1 MFAKG
6 PGRRPARR
14 PAQNSDADG
23 HLDACNDRFRLILEA
38 AGPMAQ
44 TPSGFRRLSVN
55 MTDMETCYK
64 RVRAD
69 TLKQIPLKSQRFG
82 FEPEPAT
89 RLERTQTKCSV

>member
-1 MFAKG
+1 
-6 PGRRPARR
+6 
-14 PAQNSDADG
+14 
-23 HLDACNDRFRLILEA
+23 
-38 AGPMAQ
+38 
-44 TPSGFRRLSVN
+44 